1 MRQQRERGTTPGC
14 RFALRSANIGRVTG
28 ILCQTTRLTIRPFVL
43 ADAPVILRLLNEP
56 TFIANI
62 ADRGVR
68 SVADAEGYLR
78 DGPIASQARHGH
90 ALWHVR
96 LRASNTPI
104 GMAGLLK
111 RDTLECPDL
120 GYALLPEH
128 VGQGLAREA
137 TEAVMAYAQS
147 ALCFTRIAA
156 IVNPDN
162 ARSIRLLEHLGFA
175 FEATMS
181 LQPGVEML
189 RYGWTTAA

>member
-1 MRQQRERGTTPGC
+1 MR
-14 RFALRSANIGRVTG
+14 
-28 ILCQTTRLTIRPFVL
+28 L
-43 ADAPVILRLLNEP
+43 AATD
-56 TFIANI
+56 
-62 ADRGVR
+62 
-68 SVADAEGYLR
+68 
-78 DGPIASQARHGH
+78 
-90 ALWHVR
+90 
-96 LRASNTPI
+96 TPI

-111 RDTLECPDL
+111 RDTLDHPDL

-147 ALCFTRIAA
+147 ALHLTRIAA

-189 RYGWTTAA
+189 RYGWTTVA

>member
-1 MRQQRERGTTPGC
+1 MIATP
-14 RFALRSANIGRVTG
+14 
-28 ILCQTTRLTIRPFVL
+28 RLAIRPFVL
-43 ADAPVILRLLNEP
+43 EDAPFILRLLNEP

-96 LRASNTPI
+96 LAATDTPI

-111 RDTLECPDL
+111 RDTLEYPDL

-147 ALCFTRIAA
+147 ALHLTRIAA

-189 RYGWTTAA
+189 RYGWTTVA

>member
-1 MRQQRERGTTPGC
+1 MTT
-14 RFALRSANIGRVTG
+14 IGKGWHGLGGDCVASDTHEMTAP
-28 ILCQTTRLTIRPFVL
+28 LCATTRLAIRPFVL
-43 ADAPVILRLLNEP
+43 EDAPFILRLLNEP

-78 DGPIASQARHGH
+78 EGPIASQARHGH

-96 LRASNTPI
+96 LRESETPI

-111 RDTLECPDL
+111 RDTLDRPDL

-137 TEAVMAYAQS
+137 TKAVMAYAQS
-147 ALCFTRIAA
+147 ALHLTRIAA
-156 IVNPDN
+156 IVNPAN
-162 ARSIRLLEHLGFA
+162 ARSIRLLEHLGFTP
-175 FEATMS
+175 EGPMT
-181 LQPGVEML
+181 LPPGAEVL
-189 RYGWTTAA
+189 RYGWTAAA